1 MLVQEWRGRRRR
13 GGVGEVDGEVP
24 QEPALRGA
32 GRGRE
37 RRAGWGAAARGGVPQ
52 VPLLRPAA
60 QGAEGGQLWR
70 DHDLGQ
76 VHRQQD
82 RIQHRRQGLG
92 VMLLWRLCLIYL
104 FHYIR
109 SLYIYI
115 YIYMH
120 Q

>member
-24 QEPALRGA
+24 REPALRGA

-37 RRAGWGAAARGGVPQ
+37 RRAGWGAAARRGVPQ

-76 VHRQQD
+76 VHRQED
-82 RIQHRRQGLG
+82 RIQQSRQRLG
-92 VMLLWRLCLIYL
+92 IMQLCWLCLIRLDYTL
-104 FHYIR
+104 I
-109 SLYIYI
+109 IDNK
-115 YIYMH
+115 MEAV
-120 Q
+120 